1 MTDSATSVP
10 EYDALVVG
18 AGFGG
23 LYALYRLR
31 AHGFSC
37 HAFET
42 GDDVGGTW
50 YWNRYPGARCDV
62 ESLDYCYSFSP
73 ELHAEWDWSE
83 RFATQPEILRY
94 AGHVA
99 DRFDLRPMISFGTR
113 VASAVWEEEGRT
125 WLLTTDDGRRARARF
140 LVTAVGCLSASRVPD
155 LPGLGSFGG
164 EVHHTGRWPHEGVDL
179 AGRRVAVIG
188 TGSSGIQAVPELAS
202 KVSHLTVF
210 QRTPNYSLPARNRP
224 LSGRESW
231 RAKTELDELRTY
243 ARTGFSGFY
252 IASTGRSALDVGE
265 EERRAAFERKWAIG
279 GTEIMSVFNDILT
292 DGKANEHLAEFVR
305 EKIRDAVDD
314 PETARKLVPLDY
326 PIGTKR
332 ICVDTG
338 YFSTYN
344 RKNVDLVDLRTEA
357 LVEITEDGIRTEAG
371 TYPADVLVLATGYD
385 AMTGPLTRIDIRG
398 TGGRAL
404 KEQWASGPRS
414 YLGLA
419 VAGFPNLMTVTG
431 PGSPSVLV
439 NMVRAVEQHVDWIVD
454 CLRRLREDGVDRI
467 EARPEA
473 QDSWVA
479 HVNEVADTTLY
490 PRANSW
496 YVGANVEG
504 KARVFMPYAGGLN
517 HYRERCEEVARS
529 GYRGFALGTGVSA

>member
-1 MTDSATSVP
+1 MTDSATAVP

-23 LYALYRLR
+23 LYALHQLR
-31 AHGFSC
+31 AHRFSC

-62 ESLDYCYSFSP
+62 ESLDYCYSFSA

-99 DRFDLRPMISFGTR
+99 DRFALRPMISFETR
-113 VASAVWEEEGRT
+113 VVSAVWEEEGRT
-125 WLLTTDDGRRARARF
+125 WLLTTDTGRRARARF
-140 LVTAVGCLSASRVPD
+140 LVTAVGCLSASRIPD
-155 LPGLGSFGG
+155 LPGLGAFGG

-179 AGRRVAVIG
+179 AGKRVAVIG
-188 TGSSGIQAVPELAS
+188 TGSSGIQAVPELAAHS
-202 KVSHLTVF
+202 AHLTVF

-231 RAKTELDELRTY
+231 RAKTELEELRTY

-314 PETARKLVPLDY
+314 PETARKLVPVDY

-344 RKNVDLVDLRTEA
+344 RENVDLVDLRAEP

-414 YLGLA
+414 YLGLS
-419 VAGFPNLMTVTG
+419 VAGFPNLLTVTG

-454 CLRRLREDGVDRI
+454 CLRQLREDGVERI

-490 PRANSW
+490 PRADSW

-517 HYRERCEEVARS
+517 NYRERCEEVARS
-529 GYRGFALGTGVSA
+529 GYQGFALGTEVSA